1 MPLNKII
8 LQLKFI
14 HTEQTFLD
22 YDFLKEIPST

>member
-1 MPLNKII
+1 MQLNKII

-14 HTEQTFLD
+14 HTKQSFLD